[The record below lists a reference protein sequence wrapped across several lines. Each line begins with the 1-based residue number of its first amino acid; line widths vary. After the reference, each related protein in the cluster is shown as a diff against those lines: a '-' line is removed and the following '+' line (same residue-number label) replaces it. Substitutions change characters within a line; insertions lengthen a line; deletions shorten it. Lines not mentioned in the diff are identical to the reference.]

1 MVLVKIVS
9 METLRFGG
17 LLYWRREHDKPGDAH
32 MPDSPNH
39 HTDVE
44 DDSAALSAE
53 ILALLA
59 KMTERFDSAENEEW
73 RWLIAHSPSP
83 LIVEI
88 LRDSTPM
95 TLRVLDAI
103 GRMEPVNGITISE
116 RYRIPKGTVSKITQR
131 LIVQKLITH
140 ERLPNN
146 KKELLFRLA
155 PLGKDLFDLHH
166 SFDEQMERGFI
177 RFLQGYDAEALRLL
191 VAILRD
197 ATEASFLQLGLQ
209 PGHAETSRD
218 EPSGL

>member
-1 MVLVKIVS
+1 
-9 METLRFGG
+9 
-17 LLYWRREHDKPGDAH
+17 
-32 MPDSPNH
+32 MPDSPDQH
-39 HTDVE
+39 MDAE
-44 DDSAALSAE
+44 DDPAALSAE

-95 TLRVLDAI
+95 TLRVIDAI

-116 RYRIPKGTVSKITQR
+116 RYRIPKGTVSKITRR
-131 LIVQKLITH
+131 LIAQGLISH

-146 KKELLFRLA
+146 RKELLFRLT
-155 PLGKDLFDLHH
+155 PLGRDLFDLHRT
-166 SFDEQMERGFI
+166 FDERMERGFI
-177 RFLQGYDAEALRLL
+177 QFLQRYDAATLRLL
-191 VAILRD
+191 AGVLRD

-209 PGHAETSRD
+209 PERAEAQQDWSS
-218 EPSGL
+218 EP